1 MGNVRSRRKDIDG
14 TAGAGYHLFLPGRR
28 IARRIVKKNSQE
40 KSLENSQEHSLENN
54 QENSQ
59 KK

>member
-14 TAGAGYHLFLPGRR
+14 TAGAGYHLFLSG
-28 IARRIVKKNSQE
+28 RRIVKKNSQE